1 MLGSILV
8 FLLVLSVLVL
18 VHELGHFFAARRAGV
33 WVEEFGFGIPPRIF
47 GKKFGET
54 IYSINL
60 LPFGGFVKLYGES
73 GGKTLKS
80 PVKAF
85 INKSKKVRFV
95 IIIAG
100 VVMNFILGI
109 LAFATVYTISGIP
122 QESQNVKVIDIV
134 AGSPASEAGILNGD
148 IVRSVEGE
156 EVTSVEQFI
165 TIVEKNKGEKI
176 LLTVDRDISGRVETS
191 SINITPRVEHSEN
204 EGPLGVV
211 ITSVEIYFPPL
222 WQRPFIGI
230 YYGFGEAIFWGRTV
244 IDGLAKTFSMLFR
257 GQVPKDLAGPVG
269 IFAITSHAAS
279 VGTLA
284 LINFVGI
291 LSVNLAIL
299 NILPFPAL
307 DGGRLAFLFL
317 EKALG
322 RKVLPRIE
330 AAVHTVGMIIL
341 LSLLLAITAQDIQR
355 LITNGGISGFIE
367 SILK

>member
-1 MLGSILV
+1 MIGSIFV

-18 VHELGHFFAARRAGV
+18 VHELGHFLVARKAGI

-47 GKKFGET
+47 SKKIGET

-73 GGKTLKS
+73 GGKTLKL
-80 PVKAF
+80 PKKAF

-109 LAFATVYTISGIP
+109 LAFATVYSISGIP

-134 AGSPASEAGILNGD
+134 AGSPAHEAGILTGD

-156 EVTSVEQFI
+156 KVSSVEQFI
-165 TIVEKNKGEKI
+165 TIVEKNKGKRI
-176 LLTVDRDISGRVETS
+176 LLSVDRVVAEKVGTNEIY
-191 SINITPRVEHSEN
+191 ITPRVEHSEN

-211 ITSVEIYFPPL
+211 ITSVEIYFPPI

-230 YYGFGEAIFWGRTV
+230 YYGFGEAVFWGKTV
-244 IDGLAKTFSMLFR
+244 VDGLAKTFVMLFR
-257 GQVPKDLAGPVG
+257 GQVPRDLAGPVG

-317 EKALG
+317 EKAIG

-355 LITNGGISGFIE
+355 LIANGGINGFID